1 MSLEQDKSFERQL
14 RQIKPKQPD
23 EMLVERIGAAIDK
36 ADAGDRKGKWGSYFA
51 WSGLVAAASIMI
63 VVGLSLFN
71 RGTEIQSSSVSE
83 TVENLEPLIVPE
95 AAVGDESFK
104 PVLAQNNLQE
114 RVDEGIVFLRNGLT
128 ARKYRYEFIDRVV
141 WKNPVNGA
149 VVEMEVP
156 RDEVVLIPVQ
166 TF

>member
-1 MSLEQDKSFERQL
+1 MSLEQDKAFERQL
-14 RQIKPKQPD
+14 RQIKPKRPD
-23 EMLVERIGAAIDK
+23 KFLVERIGAAIDT
-36 ADAGDRKGKWGSYFA
+36 AEAGERKGKWGTYLA
-51 WSGLVAAASIMI
+51 WGGLVAAASVMI
-63 VVGLSLFN
+63 VAGLSLFN
-71 RGTEIQSSSVSE
+71 RGTAIQPSGLSE
-83 TVENLEPLIVPE
+83 AVGSMESLQVPE
-95 AAVGDESFK
+95 TSVGEASFK
-104 PVLAQNNLQE
+104 PVLAQNNLKD
-114 RVDEGIVFLRNGLT
+114 RVDEGIVFLRNGVT

>member
-1 MSLEQDKSFERQL
+1 MSLEQDKAFERQL

-23 EMLVERIGAAIDK
+23 KFLVERIGAAIDT
-36 ADAGDRKGKWGSYFA
+36 AEAGERKGKWGSYFA
-51 WSGLVAAASIMI
+51 WGGLVAAASIMI

-95 AAVGDESFK
+95 ASAGDEYFK

-141 WKNPVNGA
+141 WKNPVDGA